1 MCEAIR
7 HRGPDGEG
15 YFEQGDVHLGH
26 RRLSVIDPAG
36 SPQPMFSCDRNIAI
50 VFNGEIYNFAALRE
64 ELTALGHSF
73 RTRGD
78 TETLIYA
85 YAQYGTDM
93 LRKIDGMFAFA
104 IWDEK
109 SQSLFLARD
118 HIGVKPLY
126 YYWDGQTLVFG
137 SELKAL
143 LPHPA
148 VPREID
154 PQAIALYLE
163 CQYIPSPRSI
173 YRQVRKLPAGH
184 FLVLQNGR
192 LRESSYWNP
201 DYRDKLDVG
210 EDEAR
215 ELVERDLRRSVESM
229 LVADVPL
236 GAFVSGGIDSS
247 LVAALMTDISGKA
260 VDTFSLG
267 FSHGVQSEH
276 AEAARVAQHIGSRHH
291 PLVLDPHACLETL
304 DQWTDVFDEPFGDQA
319 ALPTYL
325 LSRMTRRHVTVALT
339 GEGADELF
347 AGYSNYAKRAR
358 QEKYTRWLGAR
369 YSPLPVLMRHFPAR
383 LRKGR
388 LTKAIIKPEAERYAT
403 IPSVFDS
410 MLWPGLFTS
419 SLLSHAQETISQ
431 YAARFY
437 NECNSDEYMD
447 RIMYVDT
454 RLWLPDDLLVKVDRA
469 TMANSLEARV
479 PYLDHHF
486 VQTCARLR
494 PDLKQRG
501 PTTKFI
507 LKKIAERYLPHDIV
521 HRGKQGFVMPL
532 SEWLGGELQ
541 AEVRAALSPQRL
553 GRRNLLTPAALQR
566 LLDQHYRGRRNHS
579 GRLWALL
586 VLERWFAR
594 YAPDFVL
601 GMENHFIAG
610 PAAAH
615 PPSSV
620 P

>member
-1 MCEAIR
+1 MCDALR

-15 YFEQGDVHLGH
+15 YFEHGEVHLGH
-26 RRLSVIDPAG
+26 RRLSVIDPVG
-36 SPQPMFSCDRNIAI
+36 SAQPMFSHDRAIAI
-50 VFNGEIYNFAALRE
+50 VFNGEIYNFASLRA

-73 RTRGD
+73 QTRGD

-85 YAQYGTDM
+85 YAQYGVDM

-109 SQSLFLARD
+109 NRSLLLARD

-126 YYWDGQTLVFG
+126 YYWDDRTLVFG

-143 LPHPA
+143 LQHPA
-148 VPREID
+148 VPRDID

-173 YRQVRKLPAGH
+173 YRRVRKLSPGH
-184 FLVLQNGR
+184 FLVLKDGHV
-192 LRESSYWNP
+192 RESRYWHL
-201 DYRDKLDVG
+201 DYSDKLSISA
-210 EDEAR
+210 DEAR
-215 ELVERDLRRSVESM
+215 ELVEQDLRRSVRSM

-247 LVAALMTDISGKA
+247 LVAALMTDILGKP

-291 PLVLDPHACLETL
+291 PLMLDPHACLESL

-319 ALPTYL
+319 ALPTHL
-325 LSRMTRRHVTVALT
+325 LAKMTRQHVTVALT

-347 AGYSNYAKRAR
+347 AGYGNYAKRAR
-358 QEKYTRWLGAR
+358 QERYTRWLGAR
-369 YSPLPVLMRHFPAR
+369 YSPLPALVRHFPAR

-388 LTKAIIKPEAERYAT
+388 LLKAISKPRAERYAT

-410 MLWPGLFTS
+410 MLWSGLFTPA
-419 SLLSHAQETISQ
+419 LLTHARETISQ
-431 YAARFY
+431 YAARFFD
-437 NECNSDEYMD
+437 ECNSAEYMD

-494 PDLKQRG
+494 PDLKQHG
-501 PTTKFI
+501 PTTKFL

-541 AEVRAALSPQRL
+541 ADVRRALSPERF
-553 GRRNLLTPAALQR
+553 GRRNLFKPAALQR
-566 LLDQHYRGRRNHS
+566 LLEQHYAGRRNHS
-579 GRLWALL
+579 GRLWALWM
-586 VLERWFAR
+586 LERWFAR
-594 YAPDFVL
+594 YAPDFALDVD
-601 GMENHFIAG
+601 GVG
-610 PAAAH
+610 V
-615 PPSSV
+615 PSDIGRSA
-620 P
+620 PQTR

>member
-1 MCEAIR
+1 MCETIR

-15 YFEQGDVHLGH
+15 YFEQGDIHLGH

-36 SPQPMFSCDRNIAI
+36 SPQPMFSRDRNIAI
-50 VFNGEIYNFAALRE
+50 VFNGEIYNFASLRE

-73 RTRGD
+73 QTRGD

-85 YAQYGTDM
+85 YAQYGVDM
-93 LRKIDGMFAFA
+93 LQKIDGMFAFA

-109 SQSLFLARD
+109 NQSLLLARD

-126 YYWDGQTLVFG
+126 YYWDGRTLVFG

-143 LPHPA
+143 LQHPA

-154 PQAIALYLE
+154 PEAIALYLE

-173 YRQVRKLPAGH
+173 YRHVRKLSPGH
-184 FLVLQNGR
+184 FLVLKDGR
-192 LRESSYWNP
+192 LHESSYWRL
-201 DYRDKLDVG
+201 DYSDKLDIA
-210 EDEAR
+210 ESEAQ
-215 ELVERDLRRSVESM
+215 ELVDQELRRSVKSM

-247 LVAALMTDISGKA
+247 LVAALMTDILGKP

-276 AEAARVAQHIGSRHH
+276 VEAARVAQHIGSRHH
-291 PLVLDPHACLETL
+291 PLVLDPHTCLETL

-325 LSRMTRRHVTVALT
+325 LSKMTRQHVTVALT

-347 AGYSNYAKRAR
+347 AGYGNYAKRTR
-358 QEKYTRWLGAR
+358 QEKYTHWLGGR
-369 YSPLPVLMRHFPAR
+369 YSPLPAMVRHLPAR
-383 LRKGR
+383 MRKDR
-388 LTKAIIKPEAERYAT
+388 LLKAISKPEAERYAT

-410 MLWPGLFTS
+410 MLWPGLFTP
-419 SLLSHAQETISQ
+419 SLLSHARETISQ
-431 YAARFY
+431 YAARLF
-437 NECNSDEYMD
+437 NECNSSEYMD

-494 PDLKQRG
+494 PDLKQHG
-501 PTTKFI
+501 SVTKFI

-521 HRGKQGFVMPL
+521 HRRKQGFVMPL

-541 AEVRAALSPQRL
+541 ADVRAALSSQKL
-553 GRRNLLTPAALQR
+553 GRRNLFAPEALQR
-566 LLDQHYRGRRNHS
+566 LLDQHYQGRRNHS

-586 VLERWFAR
+586 VLERWFNR

-601 GMENHFIAG
+601 DIGNHVRASPG
-610 PAAAH
+610 VVTSARQSP
-615 PPSSV
+615 
-620 P
+620 

>member
-1 MCEAIR
+1 MCETLR

-36 SPQPMFSCDRNIAI
+36 SPQPMFSRDRNLAI
-50 VFNGEIYNFAALRE
+50 VFNGEIYNFAALRQ
-64 ELTALGHSF
+64 ELTALGYSF
-73 RTRGD
+73 QTRGD

-85 YAQYGTDM
+85 YAQYGVDM
-93 LRKIDGMFAFA
+93 LKKIDGMFAFA

-109 SQSLFLARD
+109 NQRLFLARD

-126 YYWDGQTLVFG
+126 YHWDGRTLVFG

-143 LPHPA
+143 LQHPA
-148 VPREID
+148 VARDLDPR
-154 PQAIALYLE
+154 AIALYLE
-163 CQYIPSPRSI
+163 CQYIPAPRSI
-173 YRQVRKLPAGH
+173 YERVRKLPAGH
-184 FLVLQNGR
+184 FLVLEQGR
-192 LRESSYWNP
+192 LREASYWRP
-201 DYRDKLDVG
+201 DYRDKLDIG
-210 EDEAR
+210 ADEAR
-215 ELVERDLRRSVESM
+215 ELVERDLRRSVKSM

-247 LVAALMTDISGKA
+247 LIAALMTDILAKP

-291 PLVLDPHACLETL
+291 PLMLDPHACLEAL
-304 DQWTDVFDEPFGDQA
+304 AQWTDVFDEPFGDQA

-325 LSRMTRRHVTVALT
+325 LSRMTRQHVTVVLT

-347 AGYSNYAKRAR
+347 AGYGNYARRAR

-369 YSPLPVLMRHFPAR
+369 YSPLPALLRRLPAR
-383 LRKGR
+383 LRKDR
-388 LTKAIIKPEAERYAT
+388 LLKAISKPEAERYAT

-410 MLWPGLFTS
+410 LLWPGLFTA
-419 SLLSHAQETISQ
+419 SLLGHARETISQ
-431 YAARFY
+431 YAARLFE
-437 NECNSDEYMD
+437 ECNSSEYLD
-447 RIMYVDT
+447 KIMYVDT
-454 RLWLPDDLLVKVDRA
+454 RLWLADDLLVKVDRA

-494 PDLKQRG
+494 PDLKQHG
-501 PTTKFI
+501 TVTKFI

-521 HRGKQGFVMPL
+521 HRRKQGFVMPL

-541 AEVRAALSPQRL
+541 PEVRAALSPQKL
-553 GRRNLLTPAALQR
+553 GRRNLIAPEALQR
-566 LLDQHYRGRRNHS
+566 LLDQHYRGGRNHA

-586 VLERWFAR
+586 VLERWFQR

-601 GMENHFIAG
+601 ENHLH
-610 PAAAH
+610 AAADVAASARST
-615 PPSSV
+615 PS